1 MGGTR
6 ACCACAWF
14 LFVAAVDAAPGYL
27 AQRLAEHGLAMAEF
41 AQTGRGVRTE
51 RDRAAGE
58 RVFYW
63 FDKEVVFAERALERR
78 ADVAAAAAAAAAA
91 GAPLAD
97 EAILALYLALEAQ
110 DPRDN
115 WFSLYRSTL
124 PAAPPTP
131 TAADAALLPRCYA
144 ACCAAAAERAAAH
157 HGACA
162 RACAAAGVAPPARGA
177 FLDALAH
184 VSARAFAVD
193 DEAFRLRPPRHPHVR
208 HHAPAARRALLPLLD
223 LLNHRDGARVRLE
236 RSEKAWRLVADD
248 AYAAGGEV
256 FNSYGARGNL
266 ELLLNYGFAVVD
278 NPQRRVAFDA
288 DDLVAAARAAG
299 AAAPREALEAA
310 LAAPDRAA
318 GGLGLYTLDATAG
331 PTPRLRAA
339 LAVLA
344 ARGGPAAAPGAVLGA
359 ALGARRDEV
368 AVRLRDAAR
377 DPAGGPLRDAV
388 LALLEAERDVVAGML
403 EADGAR

>member
-1 MGGTR
+1 M
-6 ACCACAWF
+6 
-14 LFVAAVDAAPGYL
+14 
-27 AQRLAEHGLAMAEF
+27 
-41 AQTGRGVRTE
+41 
-51 RDRAAGE
+51 
-58 RVFYW
+58 
-63 FDKEVVFAERALERR
+63 
-78 ADVAAAAAAAAAA
+78 
-91 GAPLAD
+91 
-97 EAILALYLALEAQ
+97 
-110 DPRDN
+110 
-115 WFSLYRSTL
+115 
-124 PAAPPTP
+124 
-131 TAADAALLPRCYA
+131 
-144 ACCAAAAERAAAH
+144 
-157 HGACA
+157 
-162 RACAAAGVAPPARGA
+162 
-177 FLDALAH
+177 
-184 VSARAFAVD
+184 
-193 DEAFRLRPPRHPHVR
+193 
-208 HHAPAARRALLPLLD
+208 
-223 LLNHRDGARVRLE
+223 RLE

-266 ELLLNYGFAVVD
+266 ELLLNYGFAVAD

-318 GGLGLYTLDATAG
+318 GDLSLYTLDATAG

-339 LAVLA
+339 LAALA

-368 AVRLRDAAR
+368 AARLRDAAR

>member
-1 MGGTR
+1 MGR
-6 ACCACAWF
+6 ACAWF
-14 LFVAAVDAAPGYL
+14 LFAAAVDAAPGYL

-41 AQTGRGVRTE
+41 AQTGRGVRTD

-78 ADVAAAAAAAAAA
+78 ADVAAAAA

-97 EAILALYLALEAQ
+97 EAILALYLAREAQ

-124 PAAPPTP
+124 PDAPPTA

-162 RACAAAGVAPPARGA
+162 RACAAAGVAPPPARGA

-184 VSARAFAVD
+184 VRARAFAVD
-193 DEAFRLRPPRHPHVR
+193 DEVFRLLPPRHAHVA
-208 HHAPAARRALLPLLD
+208 HHAPTARRALLPLLD

-266 ELLLNYGFAVVD
+266 ELLLNYGFALRD

-310 LAAPDRAA
+310 LAAPDRGA
-318 GGLGLYTLDATAG
+318 GDPGLYTLDATAG

-339 LAVLA
+339 LAALA
-344 ARGGPAAAPGAVLGA
+344 ARGGPAAAPAAVLGA
-359 ALGARRDEV
+359 ALAARRDEV
-368 AVRLRDAAR
+368 AARLRDAAR

-388 LALLEAERDVVAGML
+388 LALLEAERDAVAGML

>member
-1 MGGTR
+1 MGGMR
-6 ACCACAWF
+6 ACRACAWF
-14 LFVAAVDAAPGYL
+14 LFAAAVDAAPGYL

-97 EAILALYLALEAQ
+97 EAILALYLALEAR

-124 PAAPPTP
+124 PDAPPTA

-144 ACCAAAAERAAAH
+144 ACCAAAVERAVAH

-162 RACAAAGVAPPARGA
+162 RACDTAGVAPPARGA

-184 VSARAFAVD
+184 VRARAFAVD
-193 DEAFRLRPPRHPHVR
+193 DEVFRLRPPRHPHVA

-223 LLNHRDGARVRLE
+223 LLNHRDGAKVRLE

-318 GGLGLYTLDATAG
+318 GDLGLYTLDATAG

-339 LAVLA
+339 LAALA
-344 ARGGPAAAPGAVLGA
+344 ARGAAAAAPAAVLGA
-359 ALGARRDEV
+359 ALAARRDEV
-368 AVRLRDAAR
+368 AARLRDAAR

-388 LALLEAERDVVAGML
+388 LALLEAERDAVAGML